1 MPRLSDDME
10 ITMTRF
16 LIAASLLALAATP
29 VLAGDQI
36 RITGS
41 GTVYPFTTTVAEAFG
56 KATGKKTP
64 VVEATGTG
72 PGINQFCAGVGADTP
87 DFADASRAMK
97 KAELETCQKNG
108 VKDVVQMTIGYD
120 GLALTNAKG
129 GPPLAVTKQQLFLA
143 MAKQVPDKDGKL
155 VDNPN
160 KMWSDIDASLPKVNI
175 VIMSHPAT
183 SGTRASIEDQILKPG
198 AESIAS
204 LKDLEGKDAKAFD
217 VAFKTLRSDGAF
229 VEAGENDN
237 AIVQKL
243 EADKNSF
250 ALFGFAS
257 VMLNG
262 SKLQA
267 AKLEG
272 ETPTMEG
279 IASGKYK
286 ASRLLYVYAKKDH
299 ATASPDM
306 VAFIKEYMSPKAIG
320 ADGYLVDKGLIPLP
334 ADEYKK
340 QAASAMALTP
350 LTADQLK

>member
-1 MPRLSDDME
+1 
-10 ITMTRF
+10 MTRF
-16 LIAASLLALAATP
+16 FMTASILALFATP
-29 VLAGDQI
+29 ALAGEQI

-72 PGINQFCAGVGADTP
+72 PGMNQFCASAAPETP
-87 DFADASRAMK
+87 DFVNASRPMK
-97 KAELETCQKNG
+97 KAELETCIKNG
-108 VKDVVQMTIGYD
+108 VKEVVQLTIGYD

-129 GPPLAVTKQQLFLA
+129 GPALSVTKQQLFLA

-155 VDNPN
+155 IDNPY
-160 KMWSDIDASLPKVNI
+160 KMWSDIDPSFPKVNI

-183 SGTRASIEDQILKPG
+183 SGTRASIEDQILSVG
-198 AESIAS
+198 AESIPA
-204 LKDLEGKDAKAFD
+204 LKDLKAKDAKAFD
-217 VAFKTLRSDGAF
+217 AVFKTLRTDGGF

-243 EADKNSF
+243 DADKNSF

-272 ETPTMEG
+272 DVPTMEN
-279 IASGKYK
+279 IAANKYK
-286 ASRLLYVYAKKDH
+286 ASRYLYIYAKKDH
-299 ATASPDM
+299 AASTPDM
-306 VAFIKEYMSPKAIG
+306 VAFINEYMSPKAIG
-320 ADGYLVDKGLIPLP
+320 SEGYLVNKGLIPLP
-334 ADEYKK
+334 AEEFKA
-340 QAASAMALTP
+340 QAAIAKALTP
-350 LTADQLK
+350 LTPDQLK